1 MEGSSTSTGAFLK
14 IASLARTLCQMRGS
28 GTLFTLQPVAT
39 PRVSSLADLRT
50 TSESASAST
59 HHNDN
64 PQGLMLPRT
73 VFYTLNAAGKPLLF
87 LRQDS
92 PARTNL
98 QHNPAASLMVHHPP
112 VPCHSRPV
120 PSEVFLPRVN
130 MVGTLRELQG
140 TEESV
145 AYTNLLERHANLA
158 GFFRQTP
165 CVFCELQ
172 VESVHYT
179 PGRGESHTL
188 MPADFQ
194 KGSPDYLSLSCG
206 DLLFSVN
213 EEHAKELRSL
223 CAAALMDSGEDPANV
238 RQGYGACGRF
248 SHSLRPPPLNR
259 SLYPALLLRPPFP
272 AVCVGGFLE
281 WTGWASIY
289 WPPLSQT
296 APRSTLQSGSLSLS
310 WERLW
315 A

>member
-1 MEGSSTSTGAFLK
+1 MHTSVCGC
-14 IASLARTLCQMRGS
+14 S
-28 GTLFTLQPVAT
+28 
-39 PRVSSLADLRT
+39 RV
-50 TSESASAST
+50 
-59 HHNDN
+59 
-64 PQGLMLPRT
+64 Q
-73 VFYTLNAAGKPLLF
+73 
-87 LRQDS
+87 
-92 PARTNL
+92 
-98 QHNPAASLMVHHPP
+98 
-112 VPCHSRPV
+112 
-120 PSEVFLPRVN
+120 
-130 MVGTLRELQG
+130 VGTLRELQG
-140 TEESV
+140 TEASV

-194 KGSPDYLSLSCG
+194 KGSPDCLFPLLSLVYPCRVMLLGRGANGGPTIVKKDLLPLQTPTDLSLSCG